1 MFLMRIG
8 IKTER
13 EVRQQGFKIIAG
25 CDEAGRGP
33 LAGPVVCASV
43 ILPDKFRPNGIIDS
57 KLLSEDKREELYSY
71 IIEKSLSY
79 QVVAVDRDVIDQ
91 INILQASLLGMRLA
105 VENLEIQPEFV
116 LVDGKQSIPDLF
128 LPQRAVIKGDR
139 KSVAIAA
146 ASILAKVSRDRIMK
160 RLDRIYPQY
169 KFAQNKGY
177 PTRAHKEAIMKFGPS
192 EYHRRSFKFIGQA
205 RGIQEQFIF
214 D

>member
-1 MFLMRIG
+1 MRIG
-8 IKTER
+8 IITER
-13 EVRQQGFKIIAG
+13 EIRQQGFSIIAG

-43 ILPDKFRPNGIIDS
+43 ILPDKFKPNGIIDS

-71 IIEKSLSY
+71 ILSKALSY

-105 VENLEIQPEFV
+105 VEHLEIIPEFV
-116 LVDGKQSIPDLF
+116 LVDGKQSIPDLTF
-128 LPQRAVIKGDR
+128 PQKAVIKGDR
-139 KSVAIAA
+139 LSVAIAA
-146 ASILAKVSRDRIMK
+146 ASILAKVSRDRIMR

-192 EYHRRSFKFIGQA
+192 EYHRRSFKFVGQA
-205 RGIQEQFIF
+205 RGIQEQLVF

>member
-1 MFLMRIG
+1 MRIG

-13 EVRQQGFKIIAG
+13 EIRQQGFNIIAG

-57 KLLSEDKREELYSY
+57 KLLSEDKREELYFY
-71 IIEKSLSY
+71 IRKNALSY
-79 QVVAVDRDVIDQ
+79 QIVAVDRDVIDQ

-105 VENLEIQPEFV
+105 VEHLKLKPEFV
-116 LVDGKQSIPDLF
+116 LVDGKQSIPDLV
-128 LPQRAVIKGDR
+128 LPQKAVIKGDQ

-146 ASILAKVSRDRIMK
+146 ASILAKVTRDRIMK

-205 RGIQEQFIF
+205 RGIQEQIIF

>member
-1 MFLMRIG
+1 MRIG

-13 EVRQQGFKIIAG
+13 EIRQQGFKTIAG

-43 ILPDKFRPNGIIDS
+43 ILPVKFTPNGIIDS

-71 IIEKSLSY
+71 IVSKALAY
-79 QVVAVDRDVIDQ
+79 QIVSVDRNVIDQ

-105 VENLEIQPEFV
+105 VEHLTIVPEFV
-116 LVDGKQSIPDLF
+116 LVDGKQSIPDLT
-128 LPQRAVIKGDR
+128 LPQKAVIQGDR
-139 KSVAIAA
+139 KSLAIAA
-146 ASILAKVSRDRIMK
+146 ASILAKVTRDRIM
-160 RLDRIYPQY
+160 RRMDRIYPQY
-169 KFAQNKGY
+169 KFAQHKGY

-205 RGIQEQFIF
+205 HGIQEQIVF